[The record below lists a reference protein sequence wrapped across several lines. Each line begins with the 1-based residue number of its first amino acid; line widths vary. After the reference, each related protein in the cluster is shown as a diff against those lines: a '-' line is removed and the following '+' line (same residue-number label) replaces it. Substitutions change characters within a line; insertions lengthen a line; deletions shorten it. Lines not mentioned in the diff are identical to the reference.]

1 MIDQFDPT
9 FVENK
14 ENGKYRIDLQVMALN
29 QLVESGFQDKKIT
42 VLPDCTFCDDEK
54 YHSYRR
60 NGKKAG
66 RMIGLLGYLQ

>member
-1 MIDQFDPT
+1 
-9 FVENK
+9 
-14 ENGKYRIDLQVMALN
+14 MALN
-29 QLVESGFQDKKIT
+29 QLVESGFQEKKIT